1 MLNKVELIGRIGQ
14 DPEIK
19 YMPNGDQVVTLNVAT
34 TRRWKDRNT
43 NELKK
48 ETEWHRVT
56 FFNALAKVAG
66 DYLKK
71 GSLAHIQGRIKT
83 TKYQKDGQDVYATGI
98 IGEELLMLDQKKD
111 GSNEHHQAAQTN
123 QQSTKTP
130 QSTDDFDDDIPF

>member
-43 NELKK
+43 SERKE

-56 FFNALAKVAG
+56 LFRSLAKLAAE
-66 DYLKK
+66 YLKK
-71 GSLAHIQGRIKT
+71 GSLVYVEGRIKT
-83 TKYQKDGQDVYATGI
+83 TKYQKDGKEQFSTGI
-98 IGEELLMLDQKKD
+98 IAEEILMLDSRRSADSAPSQ
-111 GSNEHHQAAQTN
+111 SQTHAN
-123 QQSTKTP
+123 TAP
-130 QSTDDFDDDIPF
+130 AGDDDFDDDIPF